1 MLKIEEREL
10 LAEATDTYVE
20 TIVGRAVAAQKEF
33 QTWSEEATDTLLQT
47 LASRVYQH
55 AEALAIATVQETGMG
70 NVRDKTAKNRF
81 ASLGIYRSLE
91 GRVGQGRLAVDRRN
105 KVMTL
110 ASPVGVVFG
119 LVPATHP
126 VATFIFKV
134 LITLKGR
141 NALILSPSRRAAGV
155 SHQMGELVQQ
165 VLREQG
171 APPDLVQWV
180 DAKQSRTT
188 ASAFMAHPG
197 VSFILATGGPAL
209 VKAAYQS
216 GTPAIGV
223 GAGNAPVLV
232 CADADLNEAASNIVM
247 SKAFDNGLACCS
259 ENNLVVVQS
268 RVEAFKVALEQ
279 HGAAV
284 LSADETQRLLDVI
297 VDPTTNRLHSS
308 ILGQTA
314 TEIAECAAISRSS
327 PIQLLVV
334 PTHEVSEHNPLAR
347 EKLAPL
353 LSLFSVVDE
362 QAGMRVCE
370 ELLALEGA
378 GHTAIIYTRTS
389 RLTQEFG
396 ARMPASRILVNT
408 AGMQGGSGIVT
419 GLIPSMTLGCGTFGG
434 TSTTDNVTYT
444 HLLNV
449 KRVAYSIPSS
459 SIPIL
464 SSLKDVNLIMKRLMA
479 TFTGAK
485 IEKRSML

>member
-1 MLKIEEREL
+1 MLKRVEREL
-10 LAEATDTYVE
+10 LAEATDEYVD
-20 TIVGRAVAAQKEF
+20 TIVGHAVAAQKEF
-33 QTWSEEATDTLLQT
+33 QTWSEEAIDMLLQA
-47 LASRVYQH
+47 LASCVYQH
-55 AEALAIATVQETGMG
+55 AEELAIAAVQETGMG

-81 ASLGIYRSLE
+81 ASLDIYRSLE
-91 GRVGQGRLAVDRRN
+91 GRVGQGCLAVDRRN

-110 ASPVGVVFG
+110 ASPMGVVLG

-188 ASAFMAHPG
+188 ASALMGHPG

-232 CADADLNEAASNIVM
+232 CADADLNEAASNIAM

-268 RVEAFKVALEQ
+268 RVEAFKSVLEQ

-284 LSADETQRLLDVI
+284 LSADETQRLLGVI

-308 ILGQTA
+308 IVGQA
-314 TEIAECAAISRSS
+314 ASAMAEWAAISRSY

-334 PTHEVSEHNPLAR
+334 PTQEVSEHNPLAR

-370 ELLALEGA
+370 ALLALEGS
-378 GHTAIIYTRTS
+378 GHTAIIYTHMS
-389 RLTQEFG
+389 SLTREYG
-396 ARMPASRILVNT
+396 ARMPVSRILVNT
-408 AGMQGGSGIVT
+408 PGMQGGSGIVT
-419 GLIPSMTLGCGTFGG
+419 GLVPSMTLGCGTFGG

-459 SIPIL
+459 RRPVFRW
-464 SSLKDVNLIMKRLMA
+464 LKDVNSLMKQLIA
-479 TFTGAK
+479 TFSGTE
-485 IEKRSML
+485 I